1 MLNYV
6 LAPLGILLIGLGAAG
21 LFLAFRPARR
31 AKGSQ
36 HDDQQT
42 VGPEDSD

>member
-31 AKGSQ
+31 AKGPQ
-36 HDDQQT
+36 HDDEQAI
-42 VGPEDSD
+42 GPEDSD

>member
-21 LFLAFRPARR
+21 ALLAFRPSRR
-31 AKGSQ
+31 AKGPQ
-36 HDDQQT
+36 HDDQQAI
-42 VGPEDSD
+42 GSEDSD